1 MVGINGVRSM
11 STEENKVIVRRFFE
25 LLERERRIPEE
36 LFDPGII
43 YHVPGSPDLDLNA
56 MRQRVAAF
64 DVAISNGRRIEKHM
78 VAEDDIVAFNSVIE
92 GKHTGEFMSIPA
104 SNKQFSAVEMGF
116 IRIANEKI
124 VEMWGLLDS
133 MGLIR
138 QISAIPSE

>member
-1 MVGINGVRSM
+1 
-11 STEENKVIVRRFFE
+11 
-25 LLERERRIPEE
+25 
-36 LFDPGII
+36 
-43 YHVPGSPDLDLNA
+43 
-56 MRQRVAAF
+56 
-64 DVAISNGRRIEKHM
+64 M